1 MPKTAMAAS
10 NVLVPASLSAGYHAN
25 EILAIVGPDHS
36 ALVDVSQVRPSRPV
50 KNGKVIAGQVLAFMI
65 EQGPQDSL
73 VELPGVAVGALR
85 GRVPNARIKPL
96 T

>member
-1 MPKTAMAAS
+1 MS
-10 NVLVPASLSAGYHAN
+10 ASLQAGYHAY
-25 EILAIVGPDHS
+25 EVLAIVGPNHS
-36 ALVDVSQVRPSRPV
+36 ALVDVGQVRPSRRI
-50 KNGKVIAGQVLAFMI
+50 KNDKIIVGQVLAFMI
-65 EQGPQDSL
+65 EQGPDDSL